1 MAPVRN
7 LTILQNNINSIRPVA
22 NRSLLT
28 KLLNHHNIDIAI
40 LSEIWSTPQEDVKF
54 SGYKFLK
61 KNKRQRLRRRSFP
74 CQKRNSIPRNRY
86 TRYKAY

>member
-40 LSEIWSTPQEDVKF
+40 LSEIWLKPQEDVKF

-61 KNKRQRLRRRSFP
+61 KKQE
-74 CQKRNSIPRNRY
+74 
-86 TRYKAY
+86 TKATAA